1 MRYLA
6 VCALSALVLS
16 SCGKDIQNKDAVRQ
30 GVVDHL
36 KARKNLDLDL
46 SSMQLEVTAVTFRE
60 NEADAE
66 VSFVPKGGTAAQGMS
81 MKYTLERKGD
91 AWAVKQK
98 AEATNNPHSGGAM
111 APPAGMPGAMP
122 GAMPGGMPGAG
133 GAGGGTQLPPGH
145 PPMPPMG
152 GGAAGG
158 DKTGGEKK

>member
-1 MRYLA
+1 MRFLA
-6 VCALSALVLS
+6 FCALSALVLT

-66 VSFVPKGGTAAQGMS
+66 VSFVPKGGTAAQGMT

-98 AEATNNPHSGGAM
+98 SEATNNPHSGGAM
-111 APPAGMPGAMP
+111 APPAGMPGAT
-122 GAMPGGMPGAG
+122 PGGMPGAG
-133 GAGGGTQLPPGH
+133 GGMSLPPGH
-145 PPMPPMG
+145 PPMPSTS
-152 GGAAGG
+152 GGAAAGA
-158 DKTGGEKK
+158 KTGGEKK